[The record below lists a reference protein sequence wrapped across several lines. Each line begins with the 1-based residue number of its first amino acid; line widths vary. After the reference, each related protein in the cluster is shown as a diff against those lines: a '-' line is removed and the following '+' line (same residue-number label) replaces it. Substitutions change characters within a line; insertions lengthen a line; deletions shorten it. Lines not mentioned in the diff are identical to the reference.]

1 MVSDHTLQ
9 RYRNWYAKLLR
20 LYPKAHRERFGEGM
34 EQTFNDLCRERVKA
48 ERGLFSFALWMFF
61 ETSAGIMSANMT
73 FIIMQKSIIRVALGT
88 GLILLIP
95 LFGNLF
101 VDGWNWPLPAFILAG
116 TLLFGTGLTYELV
129 AKKMNNKAYRFAV
142 GLVVGTAF
150 ILTWMNLAVGG
161 ILGDHPANLMYPGVL
176 LVGFIGAIIAR
187 LEPHGMSRAL
197 FAMAFA
203 MALVPLIALI
213 VGAPA
218 FANGVVAVFGL
229 HAFFAML
236 WVVSALLFRRASANR
251 L

>member
-1 MVSDHTLQ
+1 MASEPFIR

-20 LYPKAHRERFGEGM
+20 LYPKPYHERFGEGM
-34 EQTFNDLCRERVKA
+34 EQTFHDLCRERVNA

-61 ETSAGIMSANMT
+61 ETSAAIIRENT
-73 FIIMQKSIIRVALGT
+73 TIIMQNKIIVRPALGT

-101 VDGWNWPLPAFILAG
+101 VAGWNWPLPAFILAG

-142 GLVVGTAF
+142 GLALGTGF

-187 LEPHGMSRAL
+187 LKPHGMSRAL

-203 MALVPLIALI
+203 MALVPVIALI
-213 VGAPA
+213 IGTPA

-229 HAFFAML
+229 HAFFAIL
-236 WVVSALLFRRASANR
+236 FVGSALLFRRANANR

>member
-1 MVSDHTLQ
+1 MVSDHTLR

-20 LYPKAHRERFGEGM
+20 LYPKPYHERFGEGM
-34 EQTFNDLCRERVKA
+34 EQTFHDLCRERVNA

-61 ETSAGIMSANMT
+61 ETSAAIIRENT
-73 FIIMQKSIIRVALGT
+73 TIIMQNKIIVRPALGT

-101 VDGWNWPLPAFILAG
+101 VAGWNWPLPAFILAG

-142 GLVVGTAF
+142 GLAVATAF

-187 LEPHGMSRAL
+187 LKPHGMSRAL

-203 MALVPLIALI
+203 MALVPVMALI

-229 HAFFAML
+229 HAFFAIL
-236 WVVSALLFRRASANR
+236 FVGSALLFRRASASR

>member
-1 MVSDHTLQ
+1 MASEPFIR

-20 LYPKAHRERFGEGM
+20 LYPKPYHERFGEGM
-34 EQTFNDLCRERVKA
+34 EQTFHDLCRERVNA

-61 ETSAGIMSANMT
+61 ETSAAIIRENT
-73 FIIMQKSIIRVALGT
+73 TIIMQNKIIVRPALGT

-101 VDGWNWPLPAFILAG
+101 VAGWNWPLPAFILAG

-142 GLVVGTAF
+142 GLALGTGF

-187 LEPHGMSRAL
+187 LKPHGMSRAL

-203 MALVPLIALI
+203 MALVPVMALI

-229 HAFFAML
+229 HAFFAIL
-236 WVVSALLFRRASANR
+236 FVGSALLFRRANANR

>member
-1 MVSDHTLQ
+1 MASEPFI
-9 RYRNWYAKLLR
+9 RRCRKWYAKLLR
-20 LYPKAHRERFGEGM
+20 LYPKPYRERFGEGM
-34 EQTFNDLCRERVKA
+34 EQTFNDLCRERVNA

-61 ETSAGIMSANMT
+61 ETSAGIMRENMT
-73 FIIMQKSIIRVALGT
+73 FVIVQKSIIRVALGT

-95 LFGNLF
+95 LFGNIF

-116 TLLFGTGLTYELV
+116 TLLFGTGLTYEPV
-129 AKKMNNKAYRFAV
+129 VKKMNNKAYRFAV
-142 GLVVGTAF
+142 GLALGTAF

-176 LVGFIGAIIAR
+176 LVGFVGAIIAR
-187 LEPHGMSRAL
+187 LKPHGMSRAL
-197 FAMAFA
+197 FAMALA
-203 MALVPLIALI
+203 MALVPVIALI

-236 WVVSALLFRRASANR
+236 WIVSALLFRRGSVNR

>member
-1 MVSDHTLQ
+1 MASEPFIR

-20 LYPKAHRERFGEGM
+20 LYPKPYHERFGEGM
-34 EQTFNDLCRERVKA
+34 EQTFHDLCRERVNA

-61 ETSAGIMSANMT
+61 ETSAAIIRENT
-73 FIIMQKSIIRVALGT
+73 TIIMQNKIIVRPALGT

-101 VDGWNWPLPAFILAG
+101 VAGWNWPLPAFILAG

-142 GLVVGTAF
+142 GLALAAAF

-187 LEPHGMSRAL
+187 LKPHGMSRAL

-203 MALVPLIALI
+203 MALVPVIALI
-213 VGAPA
+213 IGTPA

-229 HAFFAML
+229 HAFFAIL
-236 WVVSALLFRRASANR
+236 FVGSALLFRRANANR

>member
-1 MVSDHTLQ
+1 MVSDHTLR

-20 LYPKAHRERFGEGM
+20 LYPKPYHERFGEGM
-34 EQTFNDLCRERVKA
+34 EQTFHDLCRERVNA

-61 ETSAGIMSANMT
+61 ETSAAIIRENT
-73 FIIMQKSIIRVALGT
+73 TIIMQNKIIVRPALGT

-101 VDGWNWPLPAFILAG
+101 VAGWNWPLPAFILAG

-142 GLVVGTAF
+142 GLALGTGF

-187 LEPHGMSRAL
+187 LKPHGMSRAL

-203 MALVPLIALI
+203 MALVPVMALI

-229 HAFFAML
+229 HAFFAIL
-236 WVVSALLFRRASANR
+236 FVGSALLFRRANANR

>member
-1 MVSDHTLQ
+1 MAVEPFI
-9 RYRNWYAKLLR
+9 RRCRNWYAKLLR
-20 LYPKAHRERFGEGM
+20 LSPKPYRERFGEGM

-48 ERGLFSFALWMFF
+48 GRGLIRFALWMFF
-61 ETSAGIMSANMT
+61 ETSAGIMRENMA

-129 AKKMNNKAYRFAV
+129 ARKMNNKAYRFAV
-142 GLVVGTAF
+142 GLALGTAF
-150 ILTWMNLAVGG
+150 VLTWINLAVGG

-176 LVGFIGAIIAR
+176 LVGSIGVIIAR

-203 MALVPLIALI
+203 MALVPVIALI

-236 WVVSALLFRRASANR
+236 FVGSALLFRRANANR